1 MGSEIEIETS
11 RTHQAKP
18 NLYALEL
25 CMVGKEERE
34 LCN

>member
-18 NLYALEL
+18 NLYELEL
-25 CMVGKEERE
+25 YMMGKIERE